1 MKFIQSA
8 NLPQAIGPYSPAVK
22 VNGMIYTSAQVPIT
36 LDGTMVE
43 RDIKVQT
50 RQVLSNLRT
59 LLEDANSGME
69 SVVKVSVYLENIDD
83 FGIVN
88 VLFAEAFG
96 DHKPARSTISAKGLP
111 KDSLIMVDAIALA
124 NDYH

>member
-1 MKFIQSA
+1 MKFITSD

-22 VNGMIYTSAQVPIT
+22 VNGMIYTSAQVPVT

-43 RDIKVQT
+43 RDIKIQT

-59 LLEDANSGME
+59 LLEDANSGIE
-69 SVVKVSVYLENIDD
+69 RVVKVSVYLENIED
-83 FGIVN
+83 FGVVN

-96 DHKPARSTISAKGLP
+96 DHKPARSTISVKNLP
-111 KDSLIMVDAIALA
+111 KNSLIMIDAIALA

>member
-1 MKFIQSA
+1 MKFIESD

-22 VNGMIYTSAQVPIT
+22 VHGVIYTSAQVPVT

-43 RDIKVQT
+43 KDIKVQT

-59 LLEDANSGME
+59 LLEDAESGME
-69 SVVKVSVYLENIDD
+69 NVVKVSVYLENIED

-96 DHKPARSTISAKGLP
+96 EHKPARSTISAKGLP
-111 KDSLIMVDAIALA
+111 KDALIMIDAIALA

>member
-1 MKFIQSA
+1 MKLVQSD
-8 NLPQAIGPYSPAVK
+8 NLPAAIGPYSPAVK
-22 VNGMIYTSAQVPIT
+22 VNGLVYTSAQVPIT

-59 LLEDANSGME
+59 LLEDADSGMDQ
-69 SVVKVSVYLENIDD
+69 VIKVSVYLENIDD

-88 VLFAEAFG
+88 VLFSEAFG
-96 DHKPARSTISAKGLP
+96 EHKPARSTISTNGLP
-111 KDSLIMVDAIALA
+111 QKSLIMIDCVALA
-124 NDYH
+124 ADYR

>member
-1 MKFIQSA
+1 MKFIESD

-22 VNGMIYTSAQVPIT
+22 VNGMIYTSAQVPVT

-43 RDIKVQT
+43 NDIKVQT

-59 LLEDANSGME
+59 LLEDANSGIE
-69 SVVKVSVYLENIDD
+69 NVVKVSVYLENIED

-111 KDSLIMVDAIALA
+111 KDSLIMIDAIATA

>member
-1 MKFIQSA
+1 MKLIQSD
-8 NLPQAIGPYSPAVK
+8 NLPAAIGPYSPAVK
-22 VNGMIYTSAQVPIT
+22 VNGLVYTSAQVPIT

-59 LLEDANSGME
+59 LLEDSDSGME
-69 SVVKVSVYLENIDD
+69 EVIKVSVYLEDIND
-83 FGIVN
+83 FGVVN

-96 DHKPARSTISAKGLP
+96 EHKPARSTISTNGLP
-111 KDSLIMVDAIALA
+111 KNSMIMIDCIATA
-124 NDYH
+124 SDYR

>member
-1 MKFIQSA
+1 MKFIASD
-8 NLPQAIGPYSPAVK
+8 NLPLAIGPYSPAVK
-22 VNGMIYTSAQVPIT
+22 VNGIIYTSGQVPIS
-36 LDGTMVE
+36 LDGTILE

-59 LLEDANSGME
+59 LLEDAESGME
-69 SVVKVSVYLENIDD
+69 KVVKVSVYLENIED

-96 DHKPARSTISAKGLP
+96 DHKPARSTVSVKGLP
-111 KDSLIMVDAIALA
+111 KNSMIMVEAIALA
-124 NDYH
+124 NDYR

>member
-1 MKFIQSA
+1 MKFIESD

-22 VNGMIYTSAQVPIT
+22 VNGMIYTSAQVPVT

-43 RDIKVQT
+43 RDIKIQT

-59 LLEDANSGME
+59 LLEDAESGME
-69 SVVKVSVYLENIDD
+69 NVVKVSVYLENIDD

-111 KDSLIMVDAIALA
+111 KDSLIMIDAIAMG

>member
-96 DHKPARSTISAKGLP
+96 EHKPARSTISVNGLP
-111 KDSLIMVDAIALA
+111 KNAMVMVDAVALA
-124 NDYH
+124 N

>member
-1 MKFIQSA
+1 MKLIQSD
-8 NLPQAIGPYSPAVK
+8 NLPEAIGPYSPAIK
-22 VNGMIYTSAQVPIT
+22 INGMVYTSAQVPVT

-59 LLEDANSGME
+59 LLEDAE
-69 SVVKVSVYLENIDD
+69 SNMSNVVKVSVYLENIED
-83 FGIVN
+83 FGVVN

-96 DHKPARSTISAKGLP
+96 DHKPARSTIAAKKLP
-111 KDSLIMVDAIALA
+111 MNSLIMVDAVASA
-124 NDYH
+124 SSYH

>member
-1 MKFIQSA
+1 MEFIASDY
-8 NLPQAIGPYSPAVK
+8 LPLAIGPYSPAVK
-22 VNGMIYTSAQVPIT
+22 VNGMIYTSGQVPIS
-36 LDGTMVE
+36 LDGTMLE

-59 LLEDANSGME
+59 LLEDAESGME
-69 SVVKVSVYLENIDD
+69 KVVKVSVYLENIED

-96 DHKPARSTISAKGLP
+96 DHKPARSTISVNGLP
-111 KDSLIMVDAIALA
+111 KNAMIMVDAIALA
-124 NDYH
+124 N

>member
-1 MKFIQSA
+1 MKFITSD

-43 RDIKVQT
+43 RDIKIQT

-59 LLEDANSGME
+59 LLEDANSGIE
-69 SVVKVSVYLENIDD
+69 RVVKISVYLENIED
-83 FGIVN
+83 FGVVN

-96 DHKPARSTISAKGLP
+96 DHKPARSTISVKNLP
-111 KDSLIMVDAIALA
+111 KNSLIMVDAIALA
-124 NDYH
+124 ND

>member
-1 MKFIQSA
+1 MKFIESD
-8 NLPQAIGPYSPAVK
+8 NLPLAIGPYSPAVK
-22 VNGMIYTSAQVPIT
+22 VNGIIYTSAQVPVT

-43 RDIKVQT
+43 RDIKIQT

-59 LLEDANSGME
+59 LLEDAESGMDK
-69 SVVKVSVYLENIDD
+69 VVKVSVYLENIED
-83 FGIVN
+83 FGVVN

-96 DHKPARSTISAKGLP
+96 EHKPARSTISAKGLP
-111 KDSLIMVDAIALA
+111 KNAMIMVDAISLA